1 MQLLC
6 LAEDIRTDQW
16 DIGSLLR
23 HNGCDLRQGL
33 LQLQFWALSG
43 GRHCTDRPVIGTGE
57 KGEELLKLSSAK
69 IKIEAEIFF
78 FFLPQMKVIWL
89 LVTVI

>member
-1 MQLLC
+1 MRLLC

-16 DIGSLLR
+16 DISSLLR

-43 GRHCTDRPVIGTGE
+43 GRHCTDRPVTGTGE
-57 KGEELLKLSSAK
+57 KGEELLNLFHT
-69 IKIEAEIFF
+69 AEFKSLQF
-78 FFLPQMKVIWL
+78 RVK
-89 LVTVI
+89 